1 MQIRHSSFKCVRMRI
16 RRTVFPYLYVLNGSY
31 LFWDFIMTK
40 FTSYCNYH
48 SMKQI
53 NKLIFTLLMCVTG
66 AGISFA
72 QTSVKVSGTVTS
84 AEDGLPL
91 VGVTVIAGPGVGV
104 STSIDG
110 EYSIEVAPGTKLVYT
125 SIGYLDTEFVVPGGG
140 L

>member
-1 MQIRHSSFKCVRMRI
+1 
-16 RRTVFPYLYVLNGSY
+16 
-31 LFWDFIMTK
+31 
-40 FTSYCNYH
+40 
-48 SMKQI
+48 
-53 NKLIFTLLMCVTG
+53 MCVTG
-66 AGISFA
+66 AGFSFA

-125 SIGYLDTEFVVPGGG
+125 SIGYLDTEFVVPGGA
-140 L
+140 LKSRMTSLSKRRACVWMMLSSSHTA